1 MCGERVRRCRAACRA
16 QGGAGYLLDPEGP
29 AAAGARARRD
39 SPVCRASYVSE
50 RSRRGATGPGGDPRI
65 SWNWSVDRTAVV
77 ALLIGSGA
85 ARSPRRLGRSLY
97 DKSLPLIPVRGRGT
111 VGRYVPGV
119 RRVPGP
125 TDARRTASQWSQ
137 RPAGRPW
144 RRRAGY
150 LSRQPTAP
158 PRPVRDARLPKDRDP
173 ASGDRPGPDGRR
185 SGLELSTGPHVCSS
199 PGRTDR
205 SPQTHT

>member
-1 MCGERVRRCRAACRA
+1 MPCRVPCTGRR
-16 QGGAGYLLDPEGP
+16 GTP
-29 AAAGARARRD
+29 AAGARARRD

-111 VGRYVPGV
+111 VGRYVPGRSPFLGRPTRDG
-119 RRVPGP
+119 RRVSGVSDPPGDRGAAEP
-125 TDARRTASQWSQ
+125 GTSAV
-137 RPAGRPW
+137 
-144 RRRAGY
+144 
-150 LSRQPTAP
+150 SRQPRPAP
-158 PRPVRDARLPKDRDP
+158 CETHVCRSRWR
-173 ASGDRPGPDGRR
+173 SGDRPGPERG
-185 SGLELSTGPHVCSS
+185 GVPVSS
-199 PGRTDR
+199 
-205 SPQTHT
+205 

>member
-85 ARSPRRLGRSLY
+85 ARSPRRLGRSLPG
-97 DKSLPLIPVRGRGT
+97 LVMILIMHNRLNRYRPSIPRYAPTRGT
-111 VGRYVPGV
+111 FGSWA
-119 RRVPGP
+119 
-125 TDARRTASQWSQ
+125 DRRTASQ

-150 LSRQPTAP
+150 LSRQLTAP
-158 PRPVRDARLPKDRDP
+158 RPAPYPHRARRMRYGTF
-173 ASGDRPGPDGRR
+173 AGSGDACSCIRIRA
-185 SGLELSTGPHVCSS
+185 TGVRVDC
-199 PGRTDR
+199 
-205 SPQTHT
+205 